1 MANVTFSEICMNIYT
16 NSLSFKIF
24 RFMYWGQFMVH
35 AYGIYKVV
43 YADIFNTIW
52 GLYMTHDLGIQGY
65 FSLFH

>member
-1 MANVTFSEICMNIYT
+1 
-16 NSLSFKIF
+16 
-24 RFMYWGQFMVH
+24 MVH

-52 GLYMTHDLGIQGY
+52 GLYMTHDLGIQGH